1 MTTSRGVRGLDDL
14 FSTIGKTRAA
24 ISGVVLM
31 VMLASGMPSL
41 AAEDSDLAEEPRKV
55 IEETVSQIIAIL
67 ARKDESA
74 EFRIHEIERIAYD
87 VFDFTTMSKL
97 VLARKWRKLSKDQKG
112 EFVREFKRSLSRT
125 YGTRLDRYNQEQV
138 EIIGTQVEP
147 RDDVSIKTR
156 IVGGEFGGAELSY
169 RMRKRSDR
177 WRIIDV
183 VIEGV
188 SLVSNYR
195 SQFAEILNS
204 GTIDDLLE
212 RLRDKNFNA
221 DVIDNASKS

>member
-1 MTTSRGVRGLDDL
+1 MKRSWMKRKISMTTSRGVRGLDDL

-112 EFVREFKRSLSRT
+112 EL
-125 YGTRLDRYNQEQV
+125 
-138 EIIGTQVEP
+138 
-147 RDDVSIKTR
+147 
-156 IVGGEFGGAELSY
+156 VGGVDREVVWVGAGRGYGGPRGGKGGE
-169 RMRKRSDR
+169 
-177 WRIIDV
+177 
-183 VIEGV
+183 
-188 SLVSNYR
+188 
-195 SQFAEILNS
+195 
-204 GTIDDLLE
+204 
-212 RLRDKNFNA
+212 
-221 DVIDNASKS
+221 